1 MMTLADSSP
10 PAASPDEAP
19 SRDALSKSDR
29 RRQAILEVAKDI
41 FLKEGYAAASM
52 SAIAARVGGSKGT
65 LYNYFRSKEELFAAF
80 MNDVCGRQADALLD
94 HMPELGPD
102 PSVTLTEI
110 GVGLCALIL
119 SPEVMAISR
128 LVVAE
133 SERFPE
139 LGHVFYETGPRQGE
153 LRLQAHFERAIA
165 QGHLKPGDTMR
176 LARRFKNLCLGDLFD
191 RRMWGIIP
199 RPDAETLKASV
210 EEAVFIFLCAYGTR
224 PPVR

>member
-10 PAASPDEAP
+10 PATEGDEAAAHE
-19 SRDALSKSDR
+19 ALSKSDR
-29 RRQAILEVAKDI
+29 RRQAILDTAKDI

-80 MNDVCGRQADALLD
+80 MRDVCGKQADDLLD
-94 HMPELGPD
+94 HMPDLGDD
-102 PSVTLTEI
+102 PPSALTEI
-110 GVGLCALIL
+110 GVGLCSLVL

-139 LGHVFYETGPRQGE
+139 LGHVFYETGPHRGE
-153 LRLQAHFERAIA
+153 LRLQAHFERAVA
-165 QGHLKPGDTMR
+165 QGHLKPGDTLRM
-176 LARRFKNLCLGDLFD
+176 ARRFKNLCLGDLFD

-199 RPDAETLKASV
+199 RPDPETLKSSV
-210 EEAVFIFLCAYGTR
+210 EEAVYIFLCAYGTR

>member
-10 PAASPDEAP
+10 PAASPE
-19 SRDALSKSDR
+19 DALSREALSKGDR

-41 FLKEGYAAASM
+41 FFQEGYAAASM

-65 LYNYFRSKEELFAAF
+65 LYNYFRSKEELFAAV
-80 MNDVCGRQADALLD
+80 MNDVCGRQANDLLD
-94 HMPELGPD
+94 HMPELGDD
-102 PSVTLTEI
+102 PHAALTEI
-110 GVGLCALIL
+110 GVGLCTLIL
-119 SPEVMAISR
+119 SPDVMAISR

-165 QGHLKPGDTMR
+165 QGHLRPGDTMR

-199 RPDAETLKASV
+199 RPDAETLKSSV

-224 PPVR
+224 PLVR

>member
-1 MMTLADSSP
+1 MTLTDSSP
-10 PAASPDEAP
+10 IRQDAARDE
-19 SRDALSKSDR
+19 LSKSDR
-29 RRQAILEVAKDI
+29 RRQMILDTARDI

-65 LYNYFRSKEELFAAF
+65 LYNYFRSKEELFGAF
-80 MNDVCGRQADALLD
+80 MHDVCGKQADALLD
-94 HMPELGPD
+94 HMPDLGDD
-102 PSVTLTEI
+102 PHAALREI
-110 GVGLCALIL
+110 GLGLCTLIL

-153 LRLQAHFERAIA
+153 LRLMRHFERAIE
-165 QGHLKPGDTMR
+165 QGHLKPVDSIR

-191 RRMWGIIP
+191 RRMWGVIP
-199 RPDAETLKASV
+199 RPDAETLRESV
-210 EEAVFIFLCAYGTR
+210 DEAVYIFLSAYGTHPTAR
-224 PPVR
+224 

>member
-1 MMTLADSSP
+1 MMTYADSSP
-10 PAASPDEAP
+10 SAEALSPSTEA
-19 SRDALSKSDR
+19 ALSKSDR
-29 RRQAILEVAKDI
+29 KRQAILEVAKDI
-41 FLKEGYAAASM
+41 FMKEGYAAASM

-80 MNDVCGRQADALLD
+80 MHDVCGKQADALLD
-94 HMPELGPD
+94 HMPELGED
-102 PSVTLTEI
+102 PTPALVEV
-110 GVGLCALIL
+110 GVGLCSLIL

-153 LRLQAHFERAIA
+153 LRLQAHFEKAIA
-165 QGHLKPGDTMR
+165 QGHLKPADTVR

-199 RPDAETLKASV
+199 RPDPETMKSSV
-210 EEAVFIFLCAYGTR
+210 EEAVYIFLCAYGTR